1 MRTGRCCSSV
11 CKGTPYEYRKWKRWL
26 VHGATGGV
34 ASGRWS
40 ATISQQLISEGL
52 SSGTAPLCHALT
64 QCSLSPQAKFSDKF
78 SDHSSAVLENDD
90 DTNQKPAQPD
100 GSRDLLMPVIGLG
113 DVEQRRSG
121 PANMGPFLLDASG
134 SSPCAAVSPLRAR
147 RTEQDSAAWPSV
159 PHCDPSLSSVV
170 DAEEETIDSNSWRS
184 PQRPSPSPSSL
195 TSAPATASR
204 RRRLAVLRSLATLSP
219 DQCLSCLGN
228 WYSSAS
234 SGIRRNLASLGCRHR
249 APSPTWRYRRAT
261 SQS

>member
-1 MRTGRCCSSV
+1 M
-11 CKGTPYEYRKWKRWL
+11 
-26 VHGATGGV
+26 HGATGGV